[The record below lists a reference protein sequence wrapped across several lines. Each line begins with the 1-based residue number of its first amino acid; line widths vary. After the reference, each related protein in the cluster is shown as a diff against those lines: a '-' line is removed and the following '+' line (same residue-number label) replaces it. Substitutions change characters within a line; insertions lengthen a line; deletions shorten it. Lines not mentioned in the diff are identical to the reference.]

1 MLERGKFFIEV
12 FTEVFLVVAVH
23 GNKVY
28 NHGECIKLIKER
40 ETIS

>member
-12 FTEVFLVVAVH
+12 FIVVAVH

-28 NHGECIKLIKER
+28 NHEECIK
-40 ETIS
+40 